1 MLMNR
6 GHTAYL
12 ARVVDTHAPQTEPS
26 KMPIFYEYFDVLLEK
41 LSGFPLKREIK
52 FIIEMTSETTPISQ
66 TPYRMTP
73 SELKDLKN
81 QLEKLVEKGYIR
93 PSTSPCGAP
102 VLFVKKD
109 GSMKLCIDYQQLNKV
124 KVIETWERPKMVSEV
139 KSFLGLAGYYSRR
152 IEHKNHN
159 PNIEGRIA
167 LLREPKGFQA
177 VLNAGPVGNLRAC
190 FQVKFTLEEKNFRSQ
205 LEDLELK
212 RLIEEVRCAM
222 RSNYVLKN
230 DGALLKDK
238 RLCVLQ
244 KKALIDSILEEAHN
258 SAYVMHSRSTKMYRT
273 LKAYYWWP
281 VMQ

>member
-1 MLMNR
+1 MKR

-52 FIIEMTSETTPISQ
+52 FIIEMTSETTLISQ

-93 PSTSPCGAP
+93 PSTSPCVAP

-124 KVIETWERPKMVSEV
+124 TINNKYPLPPI
-139 KSFLGLAGYYSRR
+139 
-152 IEHKNHN
+152 
-159 PNIEGRIA
+159 
-167 LLREPKGFQA
+167 
-177 VLNAGPVGNLRAC
+177 
-190 FQVKFTLEEKNFRSQ
+190 
-205 LEDLELK
+205 EDLFYQLK
-212 RLIEEVRCAM
+212 EVSIFSKIEM
-222 RSNYVLKN
+222 RSGYHQLRIRELDVPKIVFKTHYGHYEHYEFLVMPF
-230 DGALLKDK
+230 G
-238 RLCVLQ
+238 
-244 KKALIDSILEEAHN
+244 LINAATTFVDL
-258 SAYVMHSRSTKMYRT
+258 MT
-273 LKAYYWWP
+273 
-281 VMQ
+281 